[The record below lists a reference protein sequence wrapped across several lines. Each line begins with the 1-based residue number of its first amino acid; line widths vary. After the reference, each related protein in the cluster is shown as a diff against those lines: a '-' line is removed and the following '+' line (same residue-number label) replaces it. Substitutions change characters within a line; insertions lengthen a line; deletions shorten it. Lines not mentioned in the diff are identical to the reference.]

1 MADTKDTIVAKFR
14 RQFPECASDDGRVLF
29 DEAYKFLLRRLGMRR
44 TYVEINL
51 TAGTPDYD
59 LSDTV
64 LTVEDVWYLTD
75 VSENAQVGV
84 QLEAS
89 RFDALVS
96 QEAGWRYPETTG
108 VPRRYAVQSRPD
120 EVFNSKS
127 VIRLDPAPAV
137 TTASGVPV
145 VRVFGTKYNAMLE
158 GDDQIGEDW
167 LDASPIVEEMKRRY
181 ARDYYPDQEGFYRTS
196 RDQACEDQLDFVKGR
211 QSLESSTTV
220 LPAHLTRANVVV

>member
-14 RQFPECASDDGRVLF
+14 RQFPECSEGDGALLF

-59 LSDTV
+59 LNDTV

-75 VSENAQVGV
+75 VTANAQVGV
-84 QLEAS
+84 QLEAT
-89 RFDALVS
+89 RFDALIS
-96 QEAGWRYPETTG
+96 QEPGWRYPETKG
-108 VPRRYAVQSRPD
+108 VPSRYAVQSRPD

-127 VIRLDPAPAV
+127 VIRLDPVPSV
-137 TTASGVPV
+137 TTSSGVPV
-145 VRVFGTKYNAMLE
+145 LRVFGTKHNPMPA

-181 ARDYYPDQEGFYRTS
+181 ARDYYPEQEAFYRAS
-196 RDQACEDQLDFVKGR
+196 RDQACEDQLEFIKGR
-211 QSLESSTTV
+211 VSMESSTTI
-220 LPAHLTRANVVV
+220 LPAHLTRANRVV